1 MPKSSGHKGGRR
13 IERCTF
19 CEKTRH
25 QVQSLIAGPPG
36 IYICNECVEICNSI
50 LQEEK
55 ERRAEAIIFGEGL
68 LGEKIPSPS
77 QIVKYLNQYVIGQE
91 KTKKQLAVAVH
102 AHYRRIMSKRTS
114 PDVELEKSNILL
126 IGPTGCGKT
135 LLARTLARMLKVPF
149 AIGDATTLTEAGYV
163 GEDVENILLK
173 LLHNANFDVER
184 AQYGII
190 YIDEIDKIART
201 TQNVSITRDV
211 SGEGVQQAL
220 LKILEGTI
228 ANVPPQ
234 GGRKH
239 PEQAYIQVNTE
250 NILFIVGG
258 AFNHLDEIIAKR
270 IGKSVIGFGSGD
282 ETIEENALKGEEIL
296 DFVEPRDLIE
306 YGLIPEFVGRLP
318 VITTLHSLSK
328 EDLIRVMTEPKNA
341 IVKQYK
347 TYFEMEGA
355 TLEFTRDAL
364 EEIADQVLEKKTG
377 VRALRS
383 IFEEILL
390 DIRYDLPEKKKTTKR
405 FVITRDMVIERL
417 AQSRKLRPES
427 KKPKKKR
434 ESA

>member
-1 MPKSSGHKGGRR
+1 M
-13 IERCTF
+13 
-19 CEKTRH
+19 
-25 QVQSLIAGPPG
+25 
-36 IYICNECVEICNSI
+36 
-50 LQEEK
+50 
-55 ERRAEAIIFGEGL
+55 
-68 LGEKIPSPS
+68 
-77 QIVKYLNQYVIGQE
+77 
-91 KTKKQLAVAVH
+91 
-102 AHYRRIMSKRTS
+102 
-114 PDVELEKSNILL
+114 
-126 IGPTGCGKT
+126 
-135 LLARTLARMLKVPF
+135 LARTLARMLKVPF

-282 ETIEENALKGEEIL
+282 EPIEENALKGEEIL